1 MAQIIQKTNNTA
13 VIASIEFF
21 FNKKRKSQGME
32 SDLALSAAALTIPI
46 SLPMEDALLAAR
58 SPIDGH
64 VKLTIEVI
72 DQPGLKSS
80 YLSSQRGFVIE
91 EVVHTSSQSNL
102 AVEEIVE

>member
-1 MAQIIQKTNNTA
+1 MFQTTNNIA
-13 VIASIEFF
+13 FIASIEFF

-46 SLPMEDALLAAR
+46 RLPMEDALAAR
-58 SPIDGH
+58 SPINGH
-64 VKLTIEVI
+64 EELTVEVI

-80 YLSSQRGFVIE
+80 YLPSQRGFVIE